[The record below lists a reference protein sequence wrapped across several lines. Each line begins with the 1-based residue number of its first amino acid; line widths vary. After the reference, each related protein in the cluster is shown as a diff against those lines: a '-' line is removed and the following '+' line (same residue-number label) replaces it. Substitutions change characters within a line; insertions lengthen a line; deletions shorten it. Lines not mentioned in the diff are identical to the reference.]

1 MIPKELLTKEYIAKL
16 TVYADKSFIRGIQ
29 EFVLF
34 FAREFKFD
42 KKELSKLELIT
53 EEAVL
58 STIENSFEPGELGS
72 FDVKISYRPGAFV
85 ISIED
90 KGIPSDLEYMQKN
103 ENTALEILLMKN
115 LADEFNII
123 NLGREGKRLELVKYI
138 TETSIADMPLRG
150 ENKYST
156 ENEPEAASDTPVMRM
171 VQPEDA
177 VNLSRLAY
185 RVYGYT
191 YSSVFYYP
199 EKIRELIEDG
209 LLMSVVSINKDHQ
222 IVGNLSLFFE
232 HKGAPVADSGAA
244 MIDPRYRGHSLFKE
258 SKKFLKEYAKNHEM
272 YGIYSE
278 SVTIHSYTQQG
289 NISLGAKETG
299 IMLAYASQSLTF
311 KKIGG
316 EKTEQRQA
324 VVLFYLKI
332 NQEPHRK
339 VYLNEK
345 FFPLLHSIYQ
355 RLGLDREVIVIPDN
369 ELPEVPQ
376 YLSLVSTTI
385 KPDLNIAVIS
395 VLKQGTDAI
404 TLIKHQLRE
413 LCFKKIETIYLE
425 IPVDS
430 PCSAL
435 LVREMNKAGFLL
447 SGIIPELR
455 DGDVIKMQYLN
466 NVTVDPEKIVLASGI
481 AKELLG
487 VIMSDYH

>member
-1 MIPKELLTKEYIAKL
+1 MIPKELLSKEYIARL
-16 TVYADKSFIRGIQ
+16 TVYADKSYIRATQ
-29 EFVLF
+29 DFVLF

-42 KKELSKLELIT
+42 EIELKKLELIT

-58 STIENSFEPGELGS
+58 STIENSFESDELES
-72 FDVKISYRPGAFV
+72 FDVKVSYRPGAFV

-90 KGIPSDLEYMQKN
+90 KGLPSDMEHLQKN
-103 ENTALEILLMKN
+103 ENTALEILLMRN

-123 NLGREGKRLELVKYI
+123 NLGREGKRLELVKYL
-138 TETSIADMPLRG
+138 TETSIADMPSR
-150 ENKYST
+150 
-156 ENEPEAASDTPVMRM
+156 NEKKLIPEDEQEAATDIPTMRL

-199 EKIRELIEDG
+199 DKIRELIEDG

-232 HKGAPVADSGAA
+232 HKEAPVADSGAA

-258 SKKFLKEYAKNHEM
+258 SKKYLMAYAKNHDM
-272 YGIYSE
+272 FGIYSE

-289 NISLGAKETG
+289 NISLGARETG

-316 EKTEQRQA
+316 ERTGQRQA

-332 NQEPHRK
+332 SQEPHRR

-345 FFPLLHSIYQ
+345 FFTLLSNIYQ
-355 RLGLDREVIVIPDN
+355 RLELDREVIMVPDT
-369 ELPEVPQ
+369 ELPEIPQ
-376 YLSLVSTTI
+376 YLSLVSTTV

-395 VLKQGTDAI
+395 VQKQGTDAI
-404 TLIKHQLRE
+404 DLIKHQLRE
-413 LCFKKIETIYLE
+413 LCLKKIETIYLE
-425 IPVDS
+425 IPIDK

-435 LVREMNKAGFLL
+435 LAREMNMAGFML

-455 DGDVIKMQYLN
+455 NGDVLKMQYLN
-466 NVTVDPEKIVLASGI
+466 NVTVDPEKIVLASSI
-481 AKELLG
+481 AKELLDI
-487 VIMSDYH
+487 IMSDYR